1 MRAGWDRAVRQQI
14 DERSEEVSA
23 RGVGRSRSGI
33 KWAKSG
39 GMNYARRTL
48 PVPND
53 IMDCAHHLVIQW
65 GLRSMRQSHPRLAL
79 SIAGG
84 LLAVP

>member
-1 MRAGWDRAVRQQI
+1 
-14 DERSEEVSA
+14 
-23 RGVGRSRSGI
+23 
-33 KWAKSG
+33 
-39 GMNYARRTL
+39 MNYARRTL